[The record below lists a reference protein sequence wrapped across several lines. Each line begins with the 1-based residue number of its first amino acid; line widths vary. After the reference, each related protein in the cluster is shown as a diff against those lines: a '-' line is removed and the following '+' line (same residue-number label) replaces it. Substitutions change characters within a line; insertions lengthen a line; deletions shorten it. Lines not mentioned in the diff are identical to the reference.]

1 MFGIQVIKVS
11 GVNSQLMKGHYGI
24 PMKTFKGG
32 ATMRK
37 ALALLTAL
45 GTLGA
50 VALAGSVYIG
60 NEPEHRHMDKA
71 QIGLD
76 RAREIALQQVQG
88 KVLKA
93 GLENENGY
101 LVYGVEILKP
111 DGTVANVKVDA
122 GTGKV
127 LRVDLGEDEHGEEHE
142 GVED

>member
-1 MFGIQVIKVS
+1 
-11 GVNSQLMKGHYGI
+11 
-24 PMKTFKGG
+24 
-32 ATMRK
+32 MRK
-37 ALALLTAL
+37 ALAILTAL

-50 VALAGSVYIG
+50 VALAGSIYIG
-60 NEPEHRHMDKA
+60 NAPEHRHMDKA

-76 RAREIALQQVQG
+76 KATSIALQQVPG

-101 LVYGVEILKP
+101 LVYSVEILKQ
-111 DGTVANVKVDA
+111 DGIVADVKVDA

-127 LRVDLGEDEHGEEHE
+127 LRVDTGDDEHVEERE